1 MGKSCPISPDNISP
15 ERTAFVV
22 WLDKSRVLLS
32 FCFLLAVLFGFFH
45 FHQQQQEFSTLSHP
59 QYLGVGSKFLIQ
71 DGVDRILQGNPLI
84 GNSIFI
90 ICSFSILWVSDLWI
104 EFWLTCILLDGHN
117 DLLIVIR
124 LFYLNHIYGEKFRR
138 TFENGGFEHQV
149 DIPRLSKSQMG
160 GTFWSAFVPCPKNG
174 SLNFEN
180 ENYEEGWCPF
190 SHEPDWFEIPLARHY
205 DVY

>member
-1 MGKSCPISPDNISP
+1 MGKNCVISPGNTSP
-15 ERTAFVV
+15 EPTAFVV
-22 WLDKSRVLLS
+22 WLGKSRVLLS
-32 FCFLLAVLFGFFH
+32 FCFLLTVLFGYLH
-45 FHQQQQEFSTLSHP
+45 FNQQQQEFSKLSHP
-59 QYLGVGSKFLIQ
+59 QYLGVGSKSFIQ

-90 ICSFSILWVSDLWI
+90 IFSSSILWVSYLWI
-104 EFWLTCILLDGHN
+104 EFSLTYILVDGHN

-138 TFENGGFEHQV
+138 SFENGGFEHQV

-174 SLNFEN
+174 SLDFEN
-180 ENYEEGWCPF
+180 ENYEEG
-190 SHEPDWFEIPLARHY
+190 
-205 DVY
+205 